1 MTAKETVLG
10 ILGKDRQ
17 LKTADPGQFS
27 KMSKSGMTFSISA
40 FDTAKE
46 EGRGSYRVSFI
57 DMKAMLGLMKM
68 ETVIIT
74 SDDRDVPLFSF
85 DVINAMGKNTVLA
98 EGYDTLVGNAPEELL
113 EKGRK
118 IKSLYGSLPD
128 YPREARWY
136 DAILLPFSLAKTGK
150 EVRDKIA
157 GILTDYTGLF
167 SEWLTAA
174 PEVSPE
180 EKKAAT
186 GDYVTRLLSEGG
198 ASTDQFKKLFGE
210 EKTDGL
216 FRFLFNV

>member
-1 MTAKETVLG
+1 MTARETVLG
-10 ILGKDRQ
+10 ILGKDRE
-17 LKTADPGQFS
+17 LKAVDPGQFS
-27 KMSKSGMTFSISA
+27 RMSKSGMTFVISA

-46 EGRGSYRVSFI
+46 EGKGSYRVSFI

-85 DVINAMGKNTVLA
+85 DVISAMEKNTVLA
-98 EGYDTLVGNAPEELL
+98 EGYDTMVGDAPEEFL

-118 IKSLYGSLPD
+118 IKAVYDTLPD
-128 YPREARWY
+128 YAREARWY
-136 DAILLPFSLAKTGK
+136 DAILYPFSLAKTGK
-150 EVRDKIA
+150 EVKDRIT
-157 GILTDYTGLF
+157 GIVSDYTGLF
-167 SEWLTAA
+167 KEWLTAA
-174 PEVSPE
+174 PEVTPE

>member
-1 MTAKETVLG
+1 MTARETVLG
-10 ILGKDRQ
+10 ILGKDRE
-17 LKTADPGQFS
+17 LKAADPGHFS

-46 EGRGSYRVSFI
+46 ECRGSYRVSFI

-98 EGYDTLVGNAPEELL
+98 EGYDTLVGNAPEGLL

-118 IKSLYGSLPD
+118 IKSVYGSLPD
-128 YPREARWY
+128 YPWY
-136 DAILLPFSLAKTGK
+136 DAILFPFSLAKTGK
-150 EVRDKIA
+150 EVRDKVT

-167 SEWLTAA
+167 REWLAAA

-180 EKKAAT
+180 EKKSAT
-186 GDYVTRLLSEGG
+186 GDYVSRLLSEGG

>member
-10 ILGKDRQ
+10 ILGKDRK
-17 LKTADPGQFS
+17 LTPVDPGQFS
-27 KMSKSGMTFSISA
+27 KMSKSGMTFNISA
-40 FDTAKE
+40 YDTADKN
-46 EGRGSYRVSFI
+46 GGSYRVSFI

-85 DVINAMGKNTVLA
+85 DVIKAMGKNTVLA
-98 EGYDTLVGNAPEELL
+98 EGYDTLVGDAPAELL
-113 EKGRK
+113 EEGRK
-118 IKSLYGSLPD
+118 IKASYESLPD
-128 YPREARWY
+128 YAREARWY
-136 DAILLPFSLAKTGK
+136 DAILLYFSLAKTGK
-150 EVRDKIA
+150 EVKDKVE
-157 GILTDYTGLF
+157 GIVSDYTGLF
-167 SEWLTAA
+167 RQWLAAA

-186 GDYVTRLLSEGG
+186 GEYVSRLLSEGG